1 MLKKL
6 LMVVAM
12 SAVAV
17 SAIASDAA
25 RAQAEKVIELK
36 DGSTIYLFKDGK
48 MAMED
53 KSGRAKRMD
62 KGVVMETKDG
72 QKIMMHGDEVSR
84 LDSLLKQDT
93 RGGGH

>member
-1 MLKKL
+1 MLQKL

-12 SAVAV
+12 SAITAT
-17 SAIASDAA
+17 AFADDAA

-36 DGSTIYLFKDGK
+36 DGSTVYLFKGGK

-62 KGVVMETKDG
+62 QDVVMETKDG
-72 QKIMMHGDEVSR
+72 QKIIMHGDEVSR